1 MSKKMMAIYCL
12 LFVLIV
18 TLVFSHFVDIPHM
31 KEGFD
36 SLSQMNNTDETTEE
50 DTLLDP
56 VPPPGDSSSEPA
68 PAPAP
73 RERLPSMPGIL
84 TPPPQ
89 RVKERPPAPAP
100 KEKLPSVIQDNV
112 SKTVESF
119 QTRNNHPKF
128 LPKKNKPKSEGVFDH
143 IFTDKKSEF
152 KLKHF

>member
-1 MSKKMMAIYCL
+1 MAIYCL

-18 TLVFSHFVDIPHM
+18 SLVFSHFIDIPNM

-36 SLSQMNNTDETTEE
+36 SLSQLNNTDETTEE
-50 DTLLDP
+50 DTLLNP
-56 VPPPGDSSSEPA
+56 VPPPGDSSSAEPPA

-73 RERLPSMPGIL
+73 REELPSMPGIL

-89 RVKERPPAPAP
+89 RVKERP
-100 KEKLPSVIQDNV
+100 SSTQDNV

-119 QTRNNHPKF
+119 QTRDTEHIY
-128 LPKKNKPKSEGVFDH
+128 LPKRNKSKSEGIFDH

-152 KLKHF
+152 KLKHI

>member
-12 LFVLIV
+12 IFVLFV

-36 SLSQMNNTDETTEE
+36 SLSQLNNTDETIEE

-73 RERLPSMPGIL
+73 APRERLPSMPINTGI
-84 TPPPQ
+84 TDPTT
-89 RVKERPPAPAP
+89 
-100 KEKLPSVIQDNV
+100 
-112 SKTVESF
+112 SKNKIPINTVVTDPITNKESF
-119 QTRNNHPKF
+119 QTRDTEHIY
-128 LPKKNKPKSEGVFDH
+128 LPKRNKPKSEGVFDH

-152 KLKHF
+152 NLKHF

>member
-1 MSKKMMAIYCL
+1 MSKKMMATYCL
-12 LFVLIV
+12 IFVLFV
-18 TLVFSHFVDIPHM
+18 TLVFSHFVDIPYM
-31 KEGFD
+31 REGFD
-36 SLSQMNNTDETTEE
+36 SLSQLNNTNETTEE
-50 DTLLDP
+50 DTLLEP
-56 VPPPGDSSSEPA
+56 VSPPGDSSSEPA

-119 QTRNNHPKF
+119 QTRATEHIY
-128 LPKKNKPKSEGVFDH
+128 LPKRNKPKSEGVFDH